1 MTETKDTIIYKNKSI
16 EKDRLFAISNSSDW
30 KIARVEMMMILQRR
44 LNITILEAHRIV
56 KQLRPE
62 RESFY
67 TLND

>member
-1 MTETKDTIIYKNKSI
+1 MTETKDKIIYNNKSI
-16 EKDRLFAISNSSDW
+16 EKDRLFAISKSDW

-67 TLND
+67 SIND

>member
-1 MTETKDTIIYKNKSI
+1 MTETKDKIIYNNKSI
-16 EKDRLFAISNSSDW
+16 EKDRLFAISKSDW

-67 TLND
+67 SLND